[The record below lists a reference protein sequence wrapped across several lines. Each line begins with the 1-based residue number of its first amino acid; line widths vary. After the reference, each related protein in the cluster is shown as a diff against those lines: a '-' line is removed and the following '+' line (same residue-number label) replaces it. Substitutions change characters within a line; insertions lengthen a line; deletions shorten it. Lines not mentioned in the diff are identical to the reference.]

1 MKRQEAGPVAWT
13 RREPWSRFWRS
24 WARHRSRRPAST
36 RSMMASVPKVMPSR
50 SRSWGVTPTWA
61 GPDTDG
67 RIRVTAARQ
76 LGRCRSRPHT
86 PRPGWPAGRSPRC
99 PPPAPAAF
107 SRSASYRASSA
118 CSIEGSAPRRRAPV
132 GVRYP
137 SRSASLGRLP
147 SCLAGGSVAGCPIQA
162 GTPAAEACQAH
173 KGESAWSGPS
183 AGHGSS
189 AGCLG
194 RRHDQE
200 GKHAP
205 PHPTA
210 RALPTPGAVEP
221 AIEVTDTRAGPA
233 WRLHPP
239 P

>member
-118 CSIEGSAPRRRAPV
+118 CSIEGSAPRRRAPSASGIPAGRRPLAACLLAWPV
-132 GVRYP
+132 ARWQGAP
-137 SRSASLGRLP
+137 SRPGLQQRKLVRLTRANRP
-147 SCLAGGSVAGCPIQA
+147 GQGPRQVTAPLPDALDA
-162 GTPAAEACQAH
+162 GTTRRVSMHHHTQ
-173 KGESAWSGPS
+173 
-183 AGHGSS
+183 
-189 AGCLG
+189 LRG
-194 RRHDQE
+194 RS
-200 GKHAP
+200 P
-205 PHPTA
+205 
-210 RALPTPGAVEP
+210 
-221 AIEVTDTRAGPA
+221 
-233 WRLHPP
+233 RLVP
-239 P
+239 